1 MEQSTL
7 QENLN
12 QTQPTNLQGFLTAE
26 ELNSLENKYA
36 DDFSFHMESLQH
48 KFVVLKHPG
57 EKKVC
62 VKRAIDSSRYHPAG
76 QRKLKKR
83 IHQRLGAYPATD
95 GILVTTTVAEF
106 DTNRKC
112 YEGKSRLSAW
122 ESINREGRGF
132 TDELNKWRKAHGL
145 KKIRSYVKVLEDQ
158 KERHYPH
165 LHIWFPGLKWLA
177 PIAVIQNL
185 WPYGNVDIKR
195 IWNTAPGEY
204 IIKYI
209 SKMAGKDMMQVMLY
223 TFHLR
228 LFSTS
233 RGLKYGPERK
243 VDNGWRYSSSGGY
256 FSMKEEIERLVA
268 EGYSITNPTLI
279 QPRGG

>member
-1 MEQSTL
+1 MKTNTL

-12 QTQPTNLQGFLTAE
+12 QTPPTNLQDFLTAE
-26 ELNSLENKYA
+26 EINALENEYA
-36 DDFSFHMESLQH
+36 SAFTYHMEGLQH

-57 EKKVC
+57 EKRVC
-62 VKRAIDSSRYHPAG
+62 VKRAIESSRYHPAG

-83 IHQRLGAYPATD
+83 IHKRLGAYPAVD
-95 GILVTTTVAEF
+95 GILLTLTIAEF
-106 DTNRKC
+106 DSNRKY
-112 YEGKSRLSAW
+112 YEGMSRPSAW
-122 ESINREGRGF
+122 ECINREGREF
-132 TDELNKWRKAHGL
+132 TDELNKYRKAHGL
-145 KKIRSYVKVLEDQ
+145 KKIRGYVKVLEDQ

-177 PIAVIQNL
+177 PINEIQRL

-209 SKMAGKDMMQVMLY
+209 SKMAGKDLMQVMLY

-243 VDNGWRYSSSGGY
+243 QDNGWRYSSSGGY
-256 FSMKEEIERLVA
+256 FSMKEEVERLVA
-268 EGYSITNPTLI
+268 EGYSIADPTLI
-279 QPRGG
+279 QSRGS